1 MLLLCYHPLESKSLG
16 PEVHGASQPPDW
28 GCARPPAQPPMIVR
42 RDTAGYSNF
51 KQRFWACWISR
62 DNFWWD
68 QDTCIF
74 KNRTDDWTI

>member
-51 KQRFWACWISR
+51 KQRF
-62 DNFWWD
+62 
-68 QDTCIF
+68 
-74 KNRTDDWTI
+74 